1 MSRERFDAGFSFRG
15 RRYNDYLLPLF
26 YNEFMRGFIF
36 ILFLFLALPGT
47 ADTYIRLGFGSAIMS
62 AIIGF
67 FVAIGLTIKS
77 CWYIIKSIFSKL

>member
-1 MSRERFDAGFSFRG
+1 
-15 RRYNDYLLPLF
+15 
-26 YNEFMRGFIF
+26 MRGFIF

-67 FVAIGLTIKS
+67 FVAIGLTIKY
-77 CWYIIKSIFSKL
+77 CWYIIKSIFS